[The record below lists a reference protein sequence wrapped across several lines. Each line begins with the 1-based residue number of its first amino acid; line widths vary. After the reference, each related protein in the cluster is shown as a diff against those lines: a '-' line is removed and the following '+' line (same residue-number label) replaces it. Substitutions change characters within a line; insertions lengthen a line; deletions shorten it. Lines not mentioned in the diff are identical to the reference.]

1 MKKILTKARA
11 KSLIDKFSKAKVLVI
26 GDLIMDH
33 FIWGT
38 VKRIS
43 PEAPVPVV
51 DVKDESIM
59 LGGSAN
65 VVNNLRSLKA
75 KCLLTGVVG
84 NDFDG
89 KRLLDDL
96 KKEKVS
102 TDGIIVDK
110 TRLTTI
116 KTRVI
121 AHSQQV
127 VRFDREVKEKIKEKT
142 LDKVLSYIET
152 NIKKADIVILS
163 DYAKG
168 VITKDLAAKV
178 IELANKHDKMVAV
191 DPKTEHYEFYKG
203 ATFMTPNN
211 LEASQLSGIDIVDNK
226 TLKKAEAKIA
236 GDLNLDAL
244 LVTRGEHGMSLF
256 EASGETHIPTVA
268 REVFDVSGAGDTV
281 IAIFSLALAVGA
293 SFKEAAALSNI
304 AAGIVVGK
312 VGTAA
317 VTREELLESL

>member
-1 MKKILTKARA
+1 MKKIISKTRA
-11 KSLIDKFSKAKVLVI
+11 KSLIANFPKAKVLVI

-110 TRLTTI
+110 SRLTTI

-142 LDKVLSYIET
+142 LDKVLNYIET

-178 IELANKHDKMVAV
+178 IELAGKHNKMVAV
-191 DPKTEHYEFYKG
+191 DPKTEHYEYYKG

-211 LEASQLSGIDIVDNK
+211 LEASQLSGIDIVDSK

-256 EASGETHIPTVA
+256 EKSPCSPCVTHC
-268 REVFDVSGAGDTV
+268 R
-281 IAIFSLALAVGA
+281 
-293 SFKEAAALSNI
+293 
-304 AAGIVVGK
+304 
-312 VGTAA
+312 
-317 VTREELLESL
+317 